1 MTAQDRV
8 ENYGRSRPPTG
19 GAGYRPPH
27 TGAGYRLER
36 KNPPSPQLV
45 GCRFDVVGGNHADH
59 ADFVRRSDARRD
71 LLFACLLNDSARG
84 PPGQDRLQWIRPHFG
99 PAGREGRGGT

>member
-36 KNPPSPQLV
+36 KTPPSPQLV
-45 GCRFDVVGGNHADH
+45 GCGSMWWGVTTQTTPT
-59 ADFVRRSDARRD
+59 
-71 LLFACLLNDSARG
+71 LSAA
-84 PPGQDRLQWIRPHFG
+84 PM
-99 PAGREGRGGT
+99 RGGTYFPHAC